1 MSNMIHPAGPDDD
14 APPAYNYD
22 YDEEERPRGR
32 LRRPLI
38 IGVALAVVLGGAW
51 YAYGPGAKRAPGDV
65 PLIRADDTA
74 TKTRPNQPGG
84 MAIPDQDKLVFDQG
98 HGQPQVEKLL
108 PAPETPLPRPA
119 AAEPDT
125 APALPAGGSS
135 PAPVA
140 ATDATPS
147 QPAALAAIAPA
158 AGPQGG
164 VATTAMTATPAAT
177 PTPAPPPT
185 TAAPA
190 AKPAAAA
197 AATPTPTPA
206 KPPVKVALATTGGYK
221 LQVGA
226 MRSDEIAKKEW
237 ERIKAANKDILGGLN
252 ATWPRVDLGAKGV
265 FYRIQTSAIA
275 DAATA
280 DHLCSE
286 LKQRNVGCIIVRQ

>member
-32 LRRPLI
+32 LRRPLV
-38 IGVALAVVLGGAW
+38 IGVVLAVVLGGAW
-51 YAYGPGAKRAPGDV
+51 YAYGPGAKHSPGDV

-119 AAEPDT
+119 APEPDT
-125 APALPAGGSS
+125 APSLPAAGSNS
-135 PAPVA
+135 ATAA
-140 ATDATPS
+140 ATDTAS
-147 QPAALAAIAPA
+147 QAALAAIAPA
-158 AGPQGG
+158 AGTPSSP
-164 VATTAMTATPAAT
+164 ATTAMVAPPPPA
-177 PTPAPPPT
+177 TPAPPPT
-185 TAAPA
+185 TAVPATAAP
-190 AKPAAAA
+190 AKPAAATA
-197 AATPTPTPA
+197 AAPAPT

-226 MRSDEIAKKEW
+226 MRSDEIAKREW
-237 ERIKAANKDILGGLN
+237 ERIKAANKDILGGLT

-275 DAATA
+275 DGATA
-280 DHLCSE
+280 DRLCSE